1 MPKSPGVISGALVV
15 CAQSVVNTTR
25 SPECSGVVVD
35 NLIMATDYP
44 SCPPACNGES
54 APDCTGTPGPRRP
67 GLSGPERTGTL
78 RALVSGIAG

>member
-35 NLIMATDYP
+35 NLIMATDYRVV
-44 SCPPACNGES
+44 
-54 APDCTGTPGPRRP
+54 RRP
-67 GLSGPERTGTL
+67 ATANRRLTAPGHQD
-78 RALVSGIAG
+78 LVDPA